1 MRIGRPRIDR
11 DELGTVYR
19 VEVESQVGPAELWFR
34 VRDEH
39 ADLISDRADAALLA
53 LVLPAMAAGED
64 LHVAGRVAARLHHQL
79 SGPFQT
85 VMRHVLPS
93 LRPVRIDS
101 AYVDTPGA
109 RAPGVATAFSGGV
122 DSFAVLADHHYDDPP
137 PGFRLTHLVFANV
150 GSNGPVGNP
159 IFQRRYDRLAPATA
173 RIGLPFVAVDSNL
186 MEFYRAVSFKHS
198 YTVRNASVSLL
209 LQGGIGRAYHA
220 AGTVLGAPPPRFP
233 IKDIAHFDPVIL
245 PMVSTEALDAL
256 WVGGESRRVEKTLR
270 VAEIEESYTV
280 LDVCVRNDRPGNCST
295 CKKCVRTLL
304 TLEIAGLIDR
314 YAEIFDFAAYRR
326 RRHWWV
332 AKVLRTGYMNSL
344 EIRELARERGY
355 RFPLRERLI
364 AWSRLDALRDWLIRW
379 GSRAARRGRGMLGR
393 ERRRE
398 ASARPQNVTVT
409 PS

>member
-1 MRIGRPRIDR
+1 MRIGPPRIDR
-11 DELGTVYR
+11 DELGTAYR
-19 VEVESQVGPAELWFR
+19 VEVEWQADPGELWFR

-64 LHVAGRVAARLHHQL
+64 LHVEGRVSARLHHQL
-79 SGPFQT
+79 SGPFQA

-93 LRPVRIDS
+93 LRPIRIHPVDL
-101 AYVDTPGA
+101 DTPGP

-150 GSNGPVGNP
+150 GSNGPAGNP
-159 IFQRRYDRLAPATA
+159 IFQRRYDRLAPAAA

-209 LQGGIGRAYHA
+209 LQRGIGRAYHA
-220 AGTVLGAPPPRFP
+220 AGTVLGAPPPPLP
-233 IKDIAHFDPVIL
+233 IRDIAHFDPVIL

-256 WVGGESRRVEKTLR
+256 WVGGESRRAEKTLR
-270 VAEIEESYTV
+270 VAEIEDSYAV

-304 TLEIAGLIDR
+304 TLEIAGLQDR
-314 YAEIFDFAAYRR
+314 YAELFDFDAFRK
-326 RRHWWV
+326 RRHWEV
-332 AKVLRTGYMNSL
+332 ARILHTGHMNSI
-344 EIRELARERGY
+344 EVRELARERGY
-355 RFPLRERLI
+355 RFPVREWLI
-364 AWSRLDALRDWLIRW
+364 AWSRLDEIRGWLLRW
-379 GSRAARRGRGMLGR
+379 GSRSARRVRRMLGR
-393 ERRRE
+393 GRERKRLPDLR
-398 ASARPQNVTVT
+398 T
-409 PS
+409 